1 MLLINNNVRPN
12 QTVYYLA
19 SLAYKE
25 LSGFEYTVKD
35 LYNVI
40 HGENQNV
47 DYGTFLYSIN
57 FLFLIE
63 KVKIE
68 EDVVKLC

>member
-12 QTVYYLA
+12 QTVYYLS
-19 SLAYKE
+19 SLAYKK
-25 LSGFEYTVKD
+25 LNISEYSVKD
-35 LYNVI
+35 LYNII
-40 HGENQNV
+40 HDENQDV
-47 DYGTFLYSIN
+47 DYSTFLYSLN

-68 EDVVKLC
+68 EDVIKLC